1 MEVNQDTQ
9 EKIQRLQMI
18 EQNLQNFMAQKQQFQ
33 SQLFEL
39 ENALKEL
46 GTTSQAYKIIGNI
59 MVASDKEALTKDLEQ
74 KKEIAELRISSI
86 EKQEKQLK
94 EKAKNIQEEV
104 MGNMKKNEW

>member
-104 MGNMKKNEW
+104 MGNMKKNE

>member
-9 EKIQRLQMI
+9 EKIQRLQII

-39 ENALKEL
+39 ENAIKEL
-46 GTTSQAYKIIGNI
+46 GTTTQAYKIIGNI
-59 MVASDKEALTKDLEQ
+59 MVASDKEVLTKDLEQ

-94 EKAKNIQEEV
+94 EKAKKIQEEV